1 MNFGPINS
9 FGINAASSGG
19 ANATL
24 TGGLVSV
31 MAMSALLIGGAMLSG
46 GVFTEG
52 DSGGQVSTL
61 VSGGAYSDSKVG
73 GKQFYTAN
81 LSGFIDSEGIVGSSL
96 GIASGLNGGCY
107 SPSGFGGE
115 LLCNTRLQV
124 ADTVG
129 DTSFTDG
136 GLIYSAGLSD
146 GIFSNSWLSSNI
158 VGSTVL
164 ITSGVFSDS
173 VIDSG
178 LQRGFAMEGGVVS
191 NQVVGGTYLYGAI
204 LSDGI
209 PAYHSLGESL
219 QVGAVLQDGIIHVG
233 EVGSPSMRIST
244 EMDGGF
250 SSHTDF
256 TAQILISVHGN
267 SGVFS
272 NQTLVGYLRKDEK
285 LLGGVQSSSFSD
297 SQGMLAAQ
305 RLQGGVVSAGYVA
318 GTQAIGAYLSEGT
331 ATTSDT
337 GGQLRTHAK
346 LQGNGVSI
354 SELGGQIVGDIR
366 LHDGVY
372 SEGYAGSPVI
382 LISQKLSGSLE
393 STSQLEGFRVIG
405 SHMVSGTEGTG
416 QINGNLITHI
426 RLQGGTIMDGSIGG
440 IYFIEAILQDG
451 ITSDSSVYAATTI
464 SPMLLGG
471 MSQECFI
478 DGRRLAT
485 PFLTSGVVSDVIVGG
500 DVVQGFKD
508 PLLNTWALSIASV
521 TPILSI
527 ETPLQDI

>member
-1 MNFGPINS
+1 MNIGPINS

-24 TGGLVSV
+24 TGGLVSA
-31 MAMSALLIGGAMLSG
+31 MAMSALLIGGAILSG

-52 DSGGQVSTL
+52 DSGGQVSTT
-61 VSGGAYSDSKVG
+61 VSGGAYSDSGVG

-81 LSGFIDSEGIVGSSL
+81 LSGFIDSEGVVGSSL

-115 LLCNTRLQV
+115 LLCNTRLQM

-129 DTSFTDG
+129 DVSFTYS

-146 GIFSNSWLSSNI
+146 GIFSNSWLFSNI
-158 VGSTVL
+158 VGSTLL

-173 VIDSG
+173 VIGSE
-178 LQRGFAMEGGVVS
+178 LQRGTIMEGGFVS

-209 PAYHSLGESL
+209 PAQHVLGDFL

-244 EMDGGF
+244 EMDGGI

-285 LLGGVQSSSFSD
+285 LLGGVQSSGFSD
-297 SQGMLAAQ
+297 SQRLLAAQ
-305 RLQGGVVSAGYVA
+305 RLQGGVASTSKAQGL
-318 GTQAIGAYLSEGT
+318 QAISAALL
-331 ATTSDT
+331 
-337 GGQLRTHAK
+337 GGLTEDSQLVGVLKASPK
-346 LQGNGVSI
+346 LQGAVVNSSLVDAAVI
-354 SELGGQIVGDIR
+354 SGAR
-366 LHDGVY
+366 LSDGV
-372 SEGYAGSPVI
+372 
-382 LISQKLSGSLE
+382 
-393 STSQLEGFRVIG
+393 TSQA
-405 SHMVSGTEGTG
+405 S
-416 QINGNLITHI
+416 
-426 RLQGGTIMDGSIGG
+426 LQANMTTSSLLLDGMG
-440 IYFIEAILQDG
+440 
-451 ITSDSSVYAATTI
+451 SDSI
-464 SPMLLGG
+464 LG
-471 MSQECFI
+471 
-478 DGRRLAT
+478 GRRLVI
-485 PFLTSGVVSDVIVGG
+485 PLLTGGVVSGFTVGG
-500 DVVQGFKD
+500 DIVQGFKD
-508 PLLNTWALSIASV
+508 PLLNTWALSIASA

-527 ETPLQDI
+527 ETPSQDI

>member
-1 MNFGPINS
+1 MNRGPINS
-9 FGINAASSGG
+9 FGINAASGGG

-24 TGGLVSV
+24 TGGLVSA

-52 DSGGQVSTL
+52 ESGGRVSAM
-61 VSGGAYSDSKVG
+61 VSGGAFSTSRVG
-73 GKQFYTAN
+73 GNQFYTAN

-115 LLCNTRLQV
+115 LLCNARLQV

-136 GLIYSAGLSD
+136 GLIYSDVLSD
-146 GIFSNSWLSSNI
+146 GIFSNSWLSANI

-178 LQRGFAMEGGVVS
+178 LQRGFAMEGGFAS
-191 NQVVGGTYLYGAI
+191 NQEVGGTYLYGAI

-209 PAYHSLGESL
+209 LSQHVLGDSL

-233 EVGSPSMRIST
+233 EIGSPSMRIST
-244 EMDGGF
+244 EMDGGV

-256 TAQILISVHGN
+256 TAQIQISVSGN
-267 SGVFS
+267 SGVGS
-272 NQTLVGYLRKDEK
+272 SQLLAGNLRKDEK
-285 LLGGVQSSSFSD
+285 LLGGVVSTNFSD
-297 SQGMLAAQ
+297 SQKLVAAQ
-305 RLQGGVVSAGYVA
+305 RLQGGMVSTGFLGGAGVIGAHLSAGNSGVSV
-318 GTQAIGAYLSEGT
+318 L
-331 ATTSDT
+331 
-337 GGQLRTHAK
+337 GGQVRTHTK
-346 LQGNGVSI
+346 LQGWLFGGATLDGALI
-354 SELGGQIVGDIR
+354 SSPR
-366 LHDGVY
+366 LH
-372 SEGYAGSPVI
+372 AGLV
-382 LISQKLSGSLE
+382 
-393 STSQLEGFRVIG
+393 STGFV
-405 SHMVSGTEGTG
+405 
-416 QINGNLITHI
+416 
-426 RLQGGTIMDGSIGG
+426 D
-440 IYFIEAILQDG
+440 
-451 ITSDSSVYAATTI
+451 ATTTI
-464 SPMLLGG
+464 TQILLGG
-471 MSQECFI
+471 VFQSSFI

-500 DVVQGFKD
+500 DIVQGFKD

>member
-1 MNFGPINS
+1 MNLGPINS
-9 FGINAASSGG
+9 FGINAASGGG

-24 TGGLVSV
+24 TGGLVSA

-52 DSGGQVSTL
+52 ASGGQVSTM
-61 VSGGAYSDSKVG
+61 VSGGAYSDSGVG

-81 LSGFIDSEGIVGSSL
+81 LSGFIDSEGVVGSSL

-107 SPSGFGGE
+107 SPSDFGGE

-129 DTSFTDG
+129 DTSFIDG

-146 GIFSNSWLSSNI
+146 GVFGNSWLSSNI

-164 ITSGVFSDS
+164 ITSGLFSDS
-173 VIDSG
+173 AIDSG
-178 LQRGFAMEGGVVS
+178 LQRGSAMEGGFAS
-191 NQVVGGTYLYGAI
+191 NQEVGGTYLYGAI

-209 PAYHSLGESL
+209 PSQHVLGDSL
-219 QVGAVLQDGIIHVG
+219 QVGAMLQDGIIHVG

-244 EMDGGF
+244 EMDGGI

-272 NQTLVGYLRKDEK
+272 NQTLIGYLRKDEK

-305 RLQGGVVSAGYVA
+305 RLQGGVVSTGYA
-318 GTQAIGAYLSEGT
+318 ASAQAIGAYLSQGT
-331 ATTSDT
+331 TTTSDT
-337 GGQLRTHAK
+337 NGQLRTHAR
-346 LQGNGVSI
+346 LQGNWVSAA
-354 SELGGQIVGDIR
+354 ELDGQIVSDTR
-366 LHDGVY
+366 LY
-372 SEGYAGSPVI
+372 
-382 LISQKLSGSLE
+382 
-393 STSQLEGFRVIG
+393 
-405 SHMVSGTEGTG
+405 
-416 QINGNLITHI
+416 
-426 RLQGGTIMDGSIGG
+426 
-440 IYFIEAILQDG
+440 DG
-451 ITSDSSVYAATTI
+451 ITSSSSVYAAAAI

-478 DGRRLAT
+478 DGRRLAM
-485 PFLTSGVVSDVIVGG
+485 PFLTSGVVSGVTVGG
-500 DVVQGFKD
+500 DIVQGFKD

-521 TPILSI
+521 TPILSV